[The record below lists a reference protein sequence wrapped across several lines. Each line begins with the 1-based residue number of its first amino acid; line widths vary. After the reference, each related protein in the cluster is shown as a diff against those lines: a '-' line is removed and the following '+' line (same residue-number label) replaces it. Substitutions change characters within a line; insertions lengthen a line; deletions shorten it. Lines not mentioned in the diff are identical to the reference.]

1 VAQHCEKW
9 GLTTLSQG
17 AQNSP
22 QKHTK
27 SRRRVDRAVCPHFSP
42 QWALLLL
49 ALLIP
54 LAPAQNFADMRV
66 EKIAFGLQ
74 FTEGPVWSRDGFLL
88 FSDCIANKLHKFVPG
103 VGGSDYAEI
112 PGGPNG
118 NTYDLQ
124 GRLYTCEFHSRRV
137 TRTSKK
143 GVVEVLASKFE
154 GKRLNAPNDIV
165 VRRDGHIYFTD
176 PAFGDQQDHR
186 ELDFFGVFHITPK
199 GELEALAKW
208 KTRPNG
214 ITLSPNGKVL
224 YVADSDARLIRA
236 YDLDKSGAATNER
249 VVIANIQGV
258 PDGIRT
264 DEKGNLYVAAKFVY
278 AYSED
283 AKLIGTIELGDT
295 PSNLTFGDGDLEGL
309 YITARA
315 FVYHVRLGVKG
326 ALQY

>member
-1 VAQHCEKW
+1 MAPGWAQDF
-9 GLTTLSQG
+9 T
-17 AQNSP
+17 
-22 QKHTK
+22 
-27 SRRRVDRAVCPHFSP
+27 
-42 QWALLLL
+42 ALK
-49 ALLIP
+49 
-54 LAPAQNFADMRV
+54 V
-66 EKIAFGLQ
+66 EKIATGLQ

-88 FSDCIANKLHKFVPG
+88 FSDCVSNKHHKFVPG
-103 VGGSDYAEI
+103 TGTSELAGI

-118 NTYDLQ
+118 NTYDAQ

-143 GVVEVLASKFE
+143 GAVEVLASKFE

-199 GELEALAKW
+199 GDLEAVAKW

-224 YVADSDARLIRA
+224 YVADSDARVIRA
-236 YDLDKSGAATNER
+236 YDLDKAGAASNER
-249 VVIANIQGV
+249 VAIENIPGV

-264 DEKGNLYVAAKFVY
+264 DEKGNLYVAAKSVY
-278 AYSED
+278 VYSED
-283 AKLIGTIELGDT
+283 AKLLGTVELGET
-295 PSNLTFGDGDLEGL
+295 PSNLAFGDPDLETL
-309 YITARA
+309 FITART
-315 FVYHVRLGVKG
+315 FVYRVRMGIKG

>member
-1 VAQHCEKW
+1 MEIPPSIVLGVA
-9 GLTTLSQG
+9 
-17 AQNSP
+17 A
-22 QKHTK
+22 
-27 SRRRVDRAVCPHFSP
+27 F
-42 QWALLLL
+42 
-49 ALLIP
+49 LIP
-54 LAPAQNFADMRV
+54 LAAAQNFTDMKV
-66 EKIAFGLQ
+66 EKIASGLQ
-74 FTEGPVWSRDGFLL
+74 FTEGPAWSRDGFLL
-88 FSDCIANKLHKFVPG
+88 FSDCVTNKLHKFVPG
-103 VGGSDYAEI
+103 VGGSDYASI

-118 NTYDLQ
+118 NAYDLE

-143 GVVEVLASKFE
+143 GAVEVLASKFE

-165 VRRDGHIYFTD
+165 VRRDGHVFFTD

-186 ELDFFGVFHITPK
+186 ELDFFGVFHIAPK

-236 YDLDKSGAATNER
+236 YDLNKSGAASNER
-249 VVIANIQGV
+249 IFVDNISGV

-278 AYSED
+278 VYSDD
-283 AKLIGTIELGDT
+283 AKLIGTIELGET
-295 PSNLTFGDGDLEGL
+295 PSNLAFGDGDLEGL
-309 YITARA
+309 YVTART
-315 FVYHVRLGVKG
+315 FVFRVRIGVKG

>member
-1 VAQHCEKW
+1 MHRRQAI
-9 GLTTLSQG
+9 GLLP
-17 AQNSP
+17 A
-22 QKHTK
+22 
-27 SRRRVDRAVCPHFSP
+27 
-42 QWALLLL
+42 ALLLPR
-49 ALLIP
+49 AFT
-54 LAPAQNFADMRV
+54 QTFTDMRI
-66 EKIAFGLQ
+66 EKIASGFQ

-88 FSDCIANKLHKFVPG
+88 FSDCVAGKLLKFVPG
-103 VGGSDYAEI
+103 ASVSDYAQI

-118 NTYDLQ
+118 NTYDLE

-143 GVVEVLASKFE
+143 GAVEVLASKFE

-186 ELDFFGVFHITPK
+186 ELDFFGVFHIAPK
-199 GELEALAKW
+199 GVLEAVARW

-224 YVADSDARLIRA
+224 YVADSDDRLIRA
-236 YDLDKSGAATNER
+236 YDLDRAGAGSQER
-249 VVIANIQGV
+249 VFAANIPGV

-278 AYSED
+278 VYSED
-283 AKLIGTIELGDT
+283 AKLIGTIELGET
-295 PSNLTFGDGDLEGL
+295 PSNLAFGDPDLGAL
-309 YITARA
+309 YITARSV
-315 FVYHVRLGVKG
+315 VYRLRLGVKG

>member
-1 VAQHCEKW
+1 VLSVAR
-9 GLTTLSQG
+9 GRTGPGPVLFVAS
-17 AQNSP
+17 
-22 QKHTK
+22 
-27 SRRRVDRAVCPHFSP
+27 
-42 QWALLLL
+42 LLL
-49 ALLIP
+49 P
-54 LAPAQNFADMRV
+54 LAAAQTFTELSV
-66 EKIAFGLQ
+66 EKIAKGLQ

-88 FSDCIANKLHKFVPG
+88 FSDCVSNKLHKWAPG
-103 VGGSDYAEI
+103 AGGSDYADI

-118 NTYDLQ
+118 NTYDVQ

-176 PAFGDQQDHR
+176 PAFGDQQDGR
-186 ELDFFGVFHITPK
+186 ELDFFGVYHITPK
-199 GELEALAKW
+199 GDLEAVAKW

-214 ITLSPNGKVL
+214 ITLSASGKVL
-224 YVADSDARLIRA
+224 YVADSDAKLIRA
-236 YDLDKSGAATNER
+236 YDLDKSGAPSNER
-249 VVIANIQGV
+249 VVVENISGV

-264 DEKGNLYVAAKFVY
+264 DEKGNLYVAAKHVF

-283 AKLIGTIELGDT
+283 GKLIGTIELAET
-295 PSNLTFGDGDLEGL
+295 PSNLAFGDADFGTL
-309 YITARA
+309 YITARTV
-315 FVYHVRLGVKG
+315 VYRVKLGVKG